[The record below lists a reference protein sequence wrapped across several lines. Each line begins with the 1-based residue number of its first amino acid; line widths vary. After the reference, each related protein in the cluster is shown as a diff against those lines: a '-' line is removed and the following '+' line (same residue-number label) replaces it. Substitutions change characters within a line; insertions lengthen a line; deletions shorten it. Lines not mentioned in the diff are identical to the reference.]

1 MNDPG
6 ITILLDGGRRQY
18 EPGDTLTAEYRIDS
32 LALVDAKA
40 IEVSVLWYTTGKGD
54 DDIAVHH
61 FVRQT
66 TDDGHLIDWRKPQR
80 IRTTLPMS
88 PLSYEGVI
96 VKVRWCVRVRLF
108 PTRGKELTSDTPFH
122 LGTVPAAQPPL
133 LL

>member
-18 EPGDTLTAEYRIDS
+18 APGDTLSCEYRIDS

-40 IEVSVLWYTTGKGD
+40 IEVSILWYTIGKGEED
-54 DDIAVHH
+54 LAVHH

-66 TDDGHLIDWRKPQR
+66 TDDGNLIDLRKPQR
-80 IRTTLPMS
+80 LRTVLPMS
-88 PLSYEGVI
+88 PLSYDGVI

-108 PTRGKELTSDTPFH
+108 LSRGKELTSDTPFH
-122 LGTVPAAQPPL
+122 LGMVPAAVPSPA
-133 LL
+133 

>member
-18 EPGDTLTAEYRIDS
+18 APGDTLTAEYRIDS

-40 IEVSVLWYTTGKGD
+40 IEVSILWYTIGKGD
-54 DDIAVHH
+54 EDIAVHH

-66 TDDGHLIDWRKPQR
+66 TDDGNLIDLRKPQR
-80 IRTTLPMS
+80 LRTVLPMS
-88 PLSYEGVI
+88 PLSYDGVI

-108 PTRGKELTSDTPFH
+108 LTRGKELTSDTPFQ
-122 LGTVPAAQPPL
+122 LGMVPAAVPPL
-133 LL
+133 A